1 MLSTKL
7 GLFCFVWQNERETQR
22 GITCY
27 DVMQNPFPFS
37 FQLCFYKKTSKDLV
51 EVSKLNVFSRPQGD
65 LHVYT
70 MSSQEEKFTSK
81 SKVELVCR
89 FNYYLVVLAK
99 ILFSVL
105 KGTLKL
111 FTKFQQFKEMIII
124 FKV

>member
-1 MLSTKL
+1 
-7 GLFCFVWQNERETQR
+7 
-22 GITCY
+22 
-27 DVMQNPFPFS
+27 
-37 FQLCFYKKTSKDLV
+37 LV